1 MNLVCQFVTLLEK
14 GIIIESFKLKPNK
27 IMKFKQLLLVVL
39 VSVLSAFGA
48 IYIYGKFFKTSDVS
62 FGTPINGKLPANYA
76 SFTDEKGNVISPTD
90 FTKASVSAI
99 PAVVHIKTRI
109 PAQKISNNIPN
120 SRGNGND
127 PFNDFFGDIF
137 GNMGPQIKPEQKA
150 SGSGVIVSQD
160 GYIVTN
166 NHVVSDGEG
175 NPVTEIKVSLNEG
188 KKVYNAKLVG
198 RDPSTDLA
206 VLKIEANNLP
216 YLVYGNVNDV
226 QIGQWVLA
234 VGYPFTLEA
243 TVTAG
248 IVSAKGRSIGI
259 NSSQSTSPV
268 ESFIQ
273 TDAAV
278 NPGNSGGALINTNG
292 ELIGINSAIL
302 APTGTYAGYSFAIP
316 VSIVKKIVNDIV
328 KFGTVK
334 RGFIGVVYNA
344 QPGANESFLKRLGLQ
359 ADAGVYVTQADGGA
373 AKAGIKKGDVITKV
387 NDIDISTGIQL
398 SGQIASSQP
407 GDKIKLTYLRG
418 GKEFHSDVI
427 LTDTPS
433 KLTASNS
440 TDILQDK
447 LGVDLKNADPKLLSK
462 YRVAG
467 GVEVTNIRADGPL
480 KRTRM
485 EKGFVI
491 TSVNGQDVK
500 NTDELLKVIGSMRS
514 SVVQLEGIYPVYSG
528 LYSYQINLDG
538 DDTGAF

>member
-1 MNLVCQFVTLLEK
+1 M
-14 GIIIESFKLKPNK
+14 KLK
-27 IMKFKQLLLVVL
+27 QLVLVVL

-48 IYIYGKFFKTSDVS
+48 MFIYGKYFRSPS
-62 FGTPINGKLPANYA
+62 SNFGVPVNGKLPANYA
-76 SFTDEKGNVISPTD
+76 SFTDEKGNVVSPTD

-120 SRGNGND
+120 SRGED

-137 GNMGPQIKPEQKA
+137 GNMGPQIRPEQKA

-166 NHVVSDGEG
+166 NHVVSDGQG

-206 VLKIEANNLP
+206 VLKIEATNLP
-216 YLVYGNVNDV
+216 YLIYGNSNDV

-259 NSSQSTSPV
+259 NSSQSSSPV

-328 KFGTVK
+328 KFGSVK
-334 RGFIGVVYNA
+334 RGYIGVVYNA
-344 QPGANESFLKRLGLQ
+344 QPGVNESYLKKLYLQ
-359 ADAGVYVTQADGGA
+359 PDAGVYVTQADGGA

-387 NDIDISTGIQL
+387 NGNDISTGIQL

-418 GKEFHSDVI
+418 GKEYATDVT

-433 KLTASNS
+433 KITASNNV
-440 TDILQDK
+440 DILQDK
-447 LGVDLKNADPKLLSK
+447 LGVDLKNADPKVLSK
-462 YRVAG
+462 YRVSG
-467 GVEVTNIRADGPL
+467 GVEVTNIRADGPM
-480 KRTRM
+480 KRTRV

-491 TSVNGQDVK
+491 TSVNGQEIK
-500 NTDELLKVIGSMRS
+500 NTDELLKIISSMRS
-514 SVVQLEGIYPVYSG
+514 SVVQLEGIYPGYSG
-528 LYSYQINLDG
+528 IYTYQINLDG
-538 DDTGAF
+538 DDNTGAF